1 MVVKFLLVLAHI
13 GLEMQINLNITH
25 ITTQAATNF
34 PKLTF

>member
-1 MVVKFLLVLAHI
+1 MVVNFLLVLAHI